1 MTIKL
6 RDRNVNIAAPRP
18 NWSNPVGVEYTFKT
32 GIITS
37 RDGTEQR
44 HAQRQTARVALT
56 FTTAMTQALLSR
68 HHGDMVKSQE
78 ALWAVRA
85 EWAWVRVASDAVSP
99 TNEIVLEEVPDWM
112 VVGQAVII
120 ETPTNEDWF
129 EVDDINGT
137 TITISDVST
146 IDYPAGSKV
155 YLAYWTRVGAS
166 SDFTALTNQLWTGAM
181 RYDVN
186 PGGGEPSSGI
196 APAFFHGYDKMFLKK
211 PNWRT
216 GPKITFL
223 QDRDVFDPGIGL
235 LDVNAPWAAN
245 VTKLQYAF
253 TGLSREDSEEL
264 VTFFHAMK
272 GRRTAFWVPDW
283 NKTVLPSDT
292 QIVGDN
298 IIQIDGSEFRSAYNG
313 DPTYQSMIAFYPNC
327 GYQANTITS
336 YGGTTDTEITFEDD
350 WSQEINSG
358 TRLYWLVR
366 ARFESDTLNV
376 SWMTNLAAEVTYA
389 LRTLPH
395 DMSPPVTVPA
405 GLLALI
411 EPDQQ
416 SIAFGDLE
424 VKQATPQTI
433 SKLVKLSDLGFT
445 DEMIDRE
452 EVMAYARYAGSYQE
466 GAPLVDFTTTFK
478 MDIAF
483 HDAEPVNYYDDLVPA
498 LGGDVVSFSAVQ
510 GPGVDVEL
518 AAVTVPATARWVS
531 FRANYVNAV
540 TSSLTLTESTWGISG
555 PKTGSFAGTSLC

>member
-6 RDRNVNIAAPRP
+6 RDRNANIAAPRP

-44 HAQRQTARVALT
+44 DAQRQTARVALT

-68 HHGDMVKSQE
+68 HHGDMVKNQGVV
-78 ALWAVRA
+78 WAVRA
-85 EWAWVRVASDAVSP
+85 EWAWEPSANPAFAPS
-99 TNEIVLEEVPDWM
+99 NEIEFDKIPDWM
-112 VVGQAVII
+112 VVGQSII
-120 ETPTNEDWF
+120 VETATTEDWF
-129 EVDDINGT
+129 EITDINNL
-137 TITISDVST
+137 TITLSDVSGN
-146 IDYPAGSKV
+146 DYPTGTKV

-166 SDFTALTNQLWTGAM
+166 SDFTAHTNQLWTGAM
-181 RYDVN
+181 RYEVN
-186 PGGGEPSSGI
+186 PGDGEPFSNI

-235 LDVNAPWAAN
+235 LDVNMPWAAN

-253 TGLSREDSEEL
+253 TGLSQENSEEL

-272 GRRTAFWVPDW
+272 GRRTAFWIPDW
-283 NKTVLPSDT
+283 DKTVLPSDT

-313 DPTYQSMIAFYPNC
+313 DPTYQSMIALYSDC
-327 GYQANTITS
+327 TYQANTITS

-376 SWMTNLAAEVTYA
+376 SWLTNLAAEVTYA

-395 DMSPPVTVPA
+395 DKTPPVSVPA
-405 GLLALI
+405 GLTALI

-416 SIAFGDLE
+416 AVAFGDLE

-433 SKLVKLSDLGFT
+433 SKLVYLPDLGFT

-452 EVMAYARYAGSYQE
+452 EVMVYARYAGSYQE
-466 GAPLVDFTTTFK
+466 GEPLVDDDTIFK

-483 HDAEPVNYYDDLVPA
+483 HDAEPTNYYDDLVGE
-498 LGGDVVSFSAVQ
+498 LGGDVVSFSATQ
-510 GPGVDVEL
+510 GPAVDVEL

-531 FRANYVNAV
+531 FRASYVTAV
-540 TSSLTLTESTWGISG
+540 TSSLTLSESTWGISG
-555 PKTGSFAGTSLC
+555 PKTGSLAGTSLC